1 MESRRPIAWLWH
13 RYRAIPW
20 PIRLLTLGTFVNR
33 LGGFFA
39 TFIALIL
46 AVRGFAAWQISVALA
61 FVGAAGIAGAAL
73 GGVAA
78 ARVGNRWAIVLS
90 TAGAA
95 VFTAALALRS
105 PYSVTVAIA
114 ACISL
119 LNRAYMAPSAALVGE
134 LAPPAQRVPLFA
146 FYRLAINVGAAVGAL
161 LAGFLLTRSVAALL
175 LVDAATSAC
184 FAVAAL
190 RLPPDRPTREPD
202 GELVPYSRVRGT
214 VLRDRRYLVLC
225 TGLGLVAVVY
235 MQQAGALPLSMKA
248 HRYSFELFGALL
260 SANAVAVILLE
271 IPLAAVIRHWPVWV
285 PLAAG
290 AALICGGYALY
301 GVDLSLAVLVTGVAV
316 WTLGEMLLSPVAP
329 AAATKLS
336 SPGSHGAYQATL
348 AVAQTVGQTIGPA
361 LGVFAYSIAP
371 ELPWWGCG
379 VAGLVAVGA
388 IVASLKTRSSE
399 GPGVGRV
406 PTNTA

>member
-1 MESRRPIAWLWH
+1 VASRRPIQWLWGQ
-13 RYRAIPW
+13 YRAIPW

-39 TFIALIL
+39 TFLALIL
-46 AVRGFAAWQISVALA
+46 AVRGFSAWQISLALA
-61 FVGAAGIAGAAL
+61 LVGVAGIAGAVA

-78 ARVGNRWAIVLS
+78 ARVGNRWTIVVS

-95 VFTAALALRS
+95 LFTALLALRS
-105 PYSVTVAIA
+105 SYPLTVAIA
-114 ACISL
+114 CCISL
-119 LNRAYMAPSAALVGE
+119 LNRAYTAPSAAVVGE
-134 LAPPAQRVPLFA
+134 LASPSLRVPLFA

-184 FAVAAL
+184 FALAAL
-190 RLPPDRPTREPD
+190 RLPRDRPIHELDPK
-202 GELVPYSRVRGT
+202 LVPLARVRGS

-225 TGLGLVAVVY
+225 VALGLVAIVY
-235 MQQAGALPLSMKA
+235 SQQAGVLPLSMKA
-248 HRYSFELFGALL
+248 HGYSFELFGALL

-271 IPLAAVIRHWPVWV
+271 LPLATVIRRWAAWA

-290 AALICGGYALY
+290 AALICGGYAFY
-301 GVDLSLAVLVTGVAV
+301 GIDLSLPILLTGVAV
-316 WTLGEMLLSPVAP
+316 WTSGEMLLSPVAP
-329 AAATKLS
+329 AAAVMMS
-336 SPGSHGAYQATL
+336 SPRSHSSYQAAL
-348 AVAQTVGQTIGPA
+348 AVAQTAGQTIGPA
-361 LGVFAYSIAP
+361 LGVLAYSINP

-379 VAGLVAVGA
+379 VAGLFAVGA
-388 IVASLKTRSSE
+388 IMASLKTRESE
-399 GPGVGRV
+399 GRDFGRL